1 MDSER
6 ESGYQ
11 SYRAFQVVV
20 RIWVLFYMQWER
32 LQNLKQGGNV
42 MYAQVTLAT
51 AQTMKW
57 RWAWLGAN
65 EVGQKF

>member
-1 MDSER
+1 
-6 ESGYQ
+6 
-11 SYRAFQVVV
+11 
-20 RIWVLFYMQWER
+20 
-32 LQNLKQGGNV
+32 

-65 EVGQKF
+65 EVGQKFWSSKGFDHFLVHAKDVEKS